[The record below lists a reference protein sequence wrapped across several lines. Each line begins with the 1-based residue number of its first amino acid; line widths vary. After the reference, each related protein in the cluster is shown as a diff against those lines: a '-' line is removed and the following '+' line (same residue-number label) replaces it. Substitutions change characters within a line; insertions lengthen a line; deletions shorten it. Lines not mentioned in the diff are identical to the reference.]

1 MTANG
6 DANGGLS
13 ARRRANLVTGLRRFL
28 PQAPPEAAPTAP
40 AATASRGA
48 LVTASLADEQCELCT
63 LSLAAKHRHLLHLD
77 ERRILCVCE
86 TCWAVRS
93 GEAEFRP
100 VGNRTVWLDDFA
112 LTDEQWASFQIPIG
126 LAFFMVSTVSGGV
139 IALYPSP
146 AGATECELDLE
157 SWQRLVAENPALA
170 DLEAD
175 AEALIVNRMAD
186 EPKHVIAPID
196 VAYQL
201 VGVVKTSWEGISGGS
216 ATEEAV
222 ARYFEGLRERA
233 VVR

>member
-1 MTANG
+1 M
-6 DANGGLS
+6 
-13 ARRRANLVTGLRRFL
+13 
-28 PQAPPEAAPTAP
+28 
-40 AATASRGA
+40 
-48 LVTASLADEQCELCT
+48 
-63 LSLAAKHRHLLHLD
+63 
-77 ERRILCVCE
+77 
-86 TCWAVRS
+86 
-93 GEAEFRP
+93 
-100 VGNRTVWLDDFA
+100 
-112 LTDEQWASFQIPIG
+112 
-126 LAFFMVSTVSGGV
+126 
-139 IALYPSP
+139 YPSP

>member
-1 MTANG
+1 MTPNEE
-6 DANGGLS
+6 ANGGLS

-28 PQAPPEAAPTAP
+28 PETPPEDAPPAP
-40 AATASRGA
+40 AAT
-48 LVTASLADEQCELCT
+48 ADEQCELCT
-63 LSLAAKHRHLLHLD
+63 LTLASNHRHLLHLD

-93 GEAEFRP
+93 GDAEFRP

-157 SWQRLVAENPALA
+157 AWQRLVAENPALA
-170 DLEAD
+170 TLEAD
-175 AEALIVNRMAD
+175 AEALIVNRMAE

-216 ATEEAV
+216 ATEAAV
-222 ARYFEGLRERA
+222 ARYFDGLRERA

>member
-1 MTANG
+1 MTPTEE
-6 DANGGLS
+6 ANGGLS

-28 PQAPPEAAPTAP
+28 PETPPEPAPPPP
-40 AATASRGA
+40 AAG
-48 LVTASLADEQCELCT
+48 ADEQCELCT
-63 LSLAAKHRHLLHLD
+63 LTLAANHRHLLHID

-170 DLEAD
+170 TLEAD
-175 AEALIVNRMAD
+175 AEALIVNRMAED
-186 EPKHVIAPID
+186 PKHVIAPID

-201 VGVVKTSWEGISGGS
+201 VGVVKTSWEGISGGR

>member
-1 MTANG
+1 MTPHEG
-6 DANGGLS
+6 ENGGLT

-28 PQAPPEAAPTAP
+28 PEPPPAAPPDTP
-40 AATASRGA
+40 
-48 LVTASLADEQCELCT
+48 ADEQCELCVLT
-63 LSLAAKHRHLLHLD
+63 LAANHRHLLHLD

-93 GEAEFRP
+93 GDAEFRP

-112 LTDEQWASFQIPIG
+112 LTEEQWASFQIPIG

-157 SWQRLVAENPALA
+157 TWEKLVAENPALA
-170 DLEAD
+170 SLEAD
-175 AEALIVNRMAD
+175 AEALIVNRMA
-186 EPKHVIAPID
+186 EPPKHVIAPID

>member
-1 MTANG
+1 MTPYG
-6 DANGGLS
+6 EENGGLS

-28 PQAPPEAAPTAP
+28 PATPPEAAPPAP
-40 AATASRGA
+40 AAG
-48 LVTASLADEQCELCT
+48 ADEQCELCT
-63 LSLAAKHRHLLHLD
+63 LTLAAKHRHLLHLD

-175 AEALIVNRMAD
+175 AEALIVNRMAE

>member
-1 MTANG
+1 MTPG
-6 DANGGLS
+6 GEANGGLS
-13 ARRRANLVTGLRRFL
+13 ARRRATLVTGLRRFL
-28 PQAPPEAAPTAP
+28 PESPPDGAPPAPIAG
-40 AATASRGA
+40 S
-48 LVTASLADEQCELCT
+48 DEQCELCT
-63 LSLAAKHRHLLHLD
+63 LTLASNHRHLLHLD

-93 GEAEFRP
+93 GEAEYRP
-100 VGNRTVWLDDFA
+100 VGNRTVWLEDFA

-139 IALYPSP
+139 VALYPSP

-157 SWQRLVAENPALA
+157 SWERLVAENPELA

-186 EPKHVIAPID
+186 PPKHVIAPID

-201 VGVVKTSWEGISGGS
+201 VGVVKTSWEGISGGR
-216 ATEEAV
+216 ATEDAV
-222 ARYFEGLRERA
+222 AGYFEGLRERA

>member
-1 MTANG
+1 MTEIRPG
-6 DANGGLS
+6 
-13 ARRRANLVTGLRRFL
+13 LVTSLRRL
-28 PQAPPEAAPTAP
+28 RPTEPPPPAAP
-40 AATASRGA
+40 AAG
-48 LVTASLADEQCELCT
+48 ADEQCELCT
-63 LSLAAKHRHLLHLD
+63 LSLATKHRHLLHLD

-93 GEAEFRP
+93 GDAEYRP
-100 VGNRTVWLDDFA
+100 VGNRTVWLDEFT
-112 LTDEQWASFQIPIG
+112 LSDEQWASFQVPIS

-157 SWQRLVAENPALA
+157 SWERLVAENPALA

-186 EPKHVIAPID
+186 PPRHVIAPID
-196 VAYQL
+196 VAYRL
-201 VGVVKTSWEGISGGS
+201 VGVVKASWEGISGGR
-216 ATEEAV
+216 ATEDAV
-222 ARYFEGLRERA
+222 AGYFEGLRERA

>member
-1 MTANG
+1 MTSWG
-6 DANGGLS
+6 EENGGLT

-28 PQAPPEAAPTAP
+28 PDTPAAPPPPAPVA
-40 AATASRGA
+40 G
-48 LVTASLADEQCELCT
+48 ADEQCELCT
-63 LSLAAKHRHLLHLD
+63 LTLAATHRHLLHLD

-126 LAFFMVSTVSGGV
+126 LAFFMVSTVSDGV

-157 SWQRLVAENPALA
+157 SWQRLVAENPVLA

>member
-1 MTANG
+1 MTENG
-6 DANGGLS
+6 EANGGLS

-28 PQAPPEAAPTAP
+28 PESPPDPAPPAP
-40 AATASRGA
+40 AAGS
-48 LVTASLADEQCELCT
+48 DEQCELCT
-63 LSLAAKHRHLLHLD
+63 LTLAAGHRHLLHLD

-170 DLEAD
+170 DIEAD

-186 EPKHVIAPID
+186 PPKHVIAPID

>member
-6 DANGGLS
+6 EANGGLS

-28 PQAPPEAAPTAP
+28 PEAPPEPPVAAP
-40 AATASRGA
+40 AAG
-48 LVTASLADEQCELCT
+48 ADEQCELCT

>member
-1 MTANG
+1 MTPYG
-6 DANGGLS
+6 EENGGLS

-28 PQAPPEAAPTAP
+28 PATPPEAAPAP
-40 AATASRGA
+40 AAG
-48 LVTASLADEQCELCT
+48 ADEQCELCT
-63 LSLAAKHRHLLHLD
+63 LTLASNHRHLLHLD

-157 SWQRLVAENPALA
+157 AWQRLVAENPALA
-170 DLEAD
+170 GLEAD
-175 AEALIVNRMAD
+175 AEALIVNRMAE

-233 VVR
+233 GVR

>member
-1 MTANG
+1 MTPYEG
-6 DANGGLS
+6 ENGGLS

-28 PQAPPEAAPTAP
+28 PGRARAAAGGGRRV
-40 AATASRGA
+40 ATSSASCARSRWRA
-48 LVTASLADEQCELCT
+48 T
-63 LSLAAKHRHLLHLD
+63 HRHLLHLD

-93 GEAEFRP
+93 GEAEYRP

-139 IALYPSP
+139 VALYPSP

-157 SWQRLVAENPALA
+157 SWQRLVSENPALA

-186 EPKHVIAPID
+186 PPKHVIAPID
-196 VAYQL
+196 RAYQL

-222 ARYFEGLRERA
+222 ESYFEALR
-233 VVR
+233 

>member
-1 MTANG
+1 VTPYEG
-6 DANGGLS
+6 ENGGLS

-28 PQAPPEAAPTAP
+28 PDSAPEPAPV
-40 AATASRGA
+40 ASD
-48 LVTASLADEQCELCT
+48 DEQCELCT
-63 LSLAAKHRHLLHLD
+63 LTLASNHRHLLHLD

-93 GEAEFRP
+93 GEAEYRP

-126 LAFFMVSTVSGGV
+126 LAFFMVSTVSGSV
-139 IALYPSP
+139 VALYPSP

-157 SWQRLVAENPALA
+157 SWQRLVSENPALA

-186 EPKHVIAPID
+186 PPKHVIAPID
-196 VAYQL
+196 RAYQL

-222 ARYFEGLRERA
+222 ESYFEALR
-233 VVR
+233 